1 MANVRVG
8 DIDLSLFLPPGN
20 WDYLYPPAEGDPQAQ
35 VDFYYGKTP
44 LQYEHPTYDVS
55 KKRLTMI
62 CPIDNDGRPW
72 GFSEY
77 DLRRNVAFLVSI
89 ISKKFW
95 FIQAAGFIYNNK
107 GIMLVGTS
115 GSGKTTLISLFEDFQ
130 LLDDDL
136 LFTDGHI
143 MKRVSNASIEYP
155 KPRLTH
161 DRTEHPVDY
170 VFLLNKEHQPNYLIQ
185 KKEQKIPYKIAFD
198 DSLPDNFFELY
209 KEKPP
214 VTFSCPVYEVGT
226 KNEPIKSKELIESV
240 IRTPGRK

>member
-20 WDYLYPPAEGDPQAQ
+20 WDYLYPPAEGDPQAL

-44 LQYEHPTYDVS
+44 LQYED
-55 KKRLTMI
+55 
-62 CPIDNDGRPW
+62 
-72 GFSEY
+72 
-77 DLRRNVAFLVSI
+77 
-89 ISKKFW
+89 
-95 FIQAAGFIYNNK
+95 
-107 GIMLVGTS
+107 
-115 GSGKTTLISLFEDFQ
+115 
-130 LLDDDL
+130 
-136 LFTDGHI
+136 
-143 MKRVSNASIEYP
+143 P
-155 KPRLTH
+155 KQRLTH

-170 VFLLNKEHQPNYLIQ
+170 VFLLNKEHRPNYLIQ
-185 KKEQKIPYKIAFD
+185 KKEQKIPYEIAFD

>member
-1 MANVRVG
+1 
-8 DIDLSLFLPPGN
+8 
-20 WDYLYPPAEGDPQAQ
+20 
-35 VDFYYGKTP
+35 
-44 LQYEHPTYDVS
+44 
-55 KKRLTMI
+55 
-62 CPIDNDGRPW
+62 
-72 GFSEY
+72 
-77 DLRRNVAFLVSI
+77 
-89 ISKKFW
+89 
-95 FIQAAGFIYNNK
+95 
-107 GIMLVGTS
+107 MLVGTS
-115 GSGKTTLISLFEDFQ
+115 ESDKIELISLFEDFQ

-143 MKRVSNASIEYP
+143 MKRVSNTSIEYP

-185 KKEQKIPYKIAFD
+185 KKEQKIPYEIAFD
-198 DSLPDNFFELY
+198 NSLPDNFFELY